1 MSLISILPCY
11 RLESMF
17 ELDFHVSYKLIVHFV
32 FDMNLR
38 SVLVDDNMSIENTQN
53 ETEIRYVENIFNR

>member
-1 MSLISILPCY
+1 
-11 RLESMF
+11 MF

-53 ETEIRYVENIFNR
+53 ETEIRYVENIFNRWH